1 MSSID
6 LKEDQ
11 HVSNPVTRREFLNLI
26 AATGGTAAVLGITG
40 ALGMIPSSATASVPE
55 LLRLSNQN
63 RKVVILGAG
72 ISGLTVAYELGKA
85 GYDCTV
91 LEGSHRAGGRIFTV
105 RAGTLIDEIGNP
117 QYCEWD
123 DEPHMFFNAGA
134 ARIPSTHSNVLHYCK
149 ELGVNLELFINENKM
164 AWIQDDAIM
173 GGKPIRNAEFTTN
186 VRGFMAEL
194 MSKAMTELELDQ
206 PFTDEEA
213 GLVMNMIRA
222 FGDLG
227 PDNRFTGST
236 RAGYASGNYVTHT
249 VQKDMIDVRNLLRAN
264 ATRQVIS
271 DNEGETGPML
281 MQPTGGMDR
290 IPAGFTRQLEGKIK
304 YRAFV
309 LSTNLTDKGVT
320 VEYRQ
325 DGQTHSI
332 EADYCFNCI
341 PSHFMSGIQNNLPAD
356 YVQALKYIRRGTA
369 YKGAFQAKERFW
381 EKQGI
386 FGGISWT
393 NQPIRQIWYPPHGI
407 HKAKGVVLA
416 AYDYGNGMPFT
427 RMTQEQR
434 IEAMIAQGEKV
445 HPDYRQQVE
454 KGVTIAWHRMN
465 YMLGCSARWNVETP
479 EEEAIFAR
487 LQGSV
492 DGRYWCIGDQVSHH
506 TAWMESAIQSAHVA
520 LADLD
525 ARVRAE
531 ATSA

>member
-1 MSSID
+1 VN
-6 LKEDQ
+6 KP
-11 HVSNPVTRREFLNLI
+11 VSRREFLNLI
-26 AATGGTAAVLGITG
+26 ASTGGTAAILGITG
-40 ALGMIPSSATASVPE
+40 ALGMMPASASASVPN
-55 LLRLSNQN
+55 LLRLANQN
-63 RKVVILGAG
+63 KKVVILGAG

-149 ELGVNLELFINENKM
+149 ELGVELEMFINENKM
-164 AWIQDDAIM
+164 AWIQDDNIM
-173 GGKPIRNAEFTTN
+173 GGKPIRNMEFTTN

-194 MSKAMTELELDQ
+194 MSKAMTDLELDQ
-206 PFTDEEA
+206 PFSDDEAEI
-213 GLVMNMIRA
+213 VMGMIRA

-227 PDNRFTGST
+227 PDNRFTGSS
-236 RAGYASGNYVTHT
+236 RAGYASGSYVTRT
-249 VQKDMIDVRNLLRAN
+249 VQKDMIDMRNLLRAN
-264 ATRQVIS
+264 AARNVLS

-309 LSTNLTDKGVT
+309 LSTTLTERGVT

-325 DGQTHSI
+325 DGQTHAI

-341 PSHFMSGIQNNLPAD
+341 PTHFMSGITNNLPAD
-356 YVQALKYIRRGTA
+356 YVQAMKYIRRGTA
-369 YKGAFQAKERFW
+369 YKAAFQARERFW

-386 FGGISWT
+386 YGGISWT

-434 IEAMIAQGEKV
+434 IEAMISQGEKV
-445 HPDYRQQVE
+445 HADYRQHVE
-454 KGVTIAWHRMN
+454 KGITIAWHRMN
-465 YMLGCSARWNVETP
+465 YMLGCSARWNVRTP
-479 EEEAIFAR
+479 EEEAIFTR
-487 LQGSV
+487 LQNSV
-492 DGRYWCIGDQVSHH
+492 DGRYWCIGDQVSKH

-520 LADLD
+520 LAELD

-531 ATSA
+531 ATA